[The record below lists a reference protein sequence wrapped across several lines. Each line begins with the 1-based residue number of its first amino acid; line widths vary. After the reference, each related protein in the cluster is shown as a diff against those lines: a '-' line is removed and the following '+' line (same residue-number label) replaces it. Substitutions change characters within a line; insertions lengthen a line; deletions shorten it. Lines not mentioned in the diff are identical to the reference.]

1 MLLQKLSCV
10 IERPIKIKHLKIR
23 SFKMILMALI
33 AKFVGQAGQHDNSL
47 ASFSQFYKIV
57 LLRTTFPVH
66 NWCIHLFYLL
76 GKSKGF
82 II

>member
-1 MLLQKLSCV
+1 
-10 IERPIKIKHLKIR
+10 
-23 SFKMILMALI
+23 MALI

-47 ASFSQFYKIV
+47 ATFSQFYKIV
-57 LLRTTFPVH
+57 LLRTTVPVH

-76 GKSKGF
+76 EKSKGF